1 MKREYDFSTA
11 ERGKFHRPDAQL
23 IAPVHL
29 EPDVLAYLS
38 ERAKARGVS
47 LNGLVNDILKRDIAL
62 IEAVK

>member
-1 MKREYDFSTA
+1 MKREYDFSSA

-23 IAPVHL
+23 IPPIHL
-29 EPDVLAYLS
+29 DPDVLAYLS

-47 LNGLVNDILKRDIAL
+47 LNGLVNEILKRDIAL